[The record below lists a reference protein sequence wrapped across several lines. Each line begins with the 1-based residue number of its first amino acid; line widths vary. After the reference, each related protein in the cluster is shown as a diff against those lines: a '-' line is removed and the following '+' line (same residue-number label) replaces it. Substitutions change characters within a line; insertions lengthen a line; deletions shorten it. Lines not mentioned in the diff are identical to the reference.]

1 LVRQQIL
8 ARASNSDAGYGLE
21 AEARPP
27 VDGLVEAAARLADG
41 LDRLATAL
49 RRLIECL
56 RHQIEDPENPPE
68 PTQRQRIDATLRVL
82 DRGAQSQLGAW
93 SGLLRALAEPAT
105 AETVEWLSL
114 ERYDGNEIDVA
125 LNRNWVDPGIPFARY
140 VAEPAHGVVVTSA
153 T

>member
-1 LVRQQIL
+1 
-8 ARASNSDAGYGLE
+8 RASNSDSGYGLE

-27 VDGLVEAAARLADG
+27 VDGLIEAAARLADG

-56 RHQIEDPENPPE
+56 RRQIEDPENPPE
-68 PTQRQRIDATLRVL
+68 TTTTQPNAGTIRVPE
-82 DRGAQSQLGAW
+82 RRAQIQLGAW
-93 SGLLRALAEPAT
+93 SRLLRDLGEPAA

-125 LNRNWVDPGIPFARY
+125 LNRNWVDPGIPFAHY

-153 T
+153 TLTDGE